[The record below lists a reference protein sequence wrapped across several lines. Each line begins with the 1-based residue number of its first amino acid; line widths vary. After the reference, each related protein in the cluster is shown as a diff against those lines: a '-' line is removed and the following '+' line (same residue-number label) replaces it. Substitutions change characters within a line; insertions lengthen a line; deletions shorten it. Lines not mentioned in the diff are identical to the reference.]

1 MKKWNEKLGDYL
13 IDVSKYTITGVVLT
27 AFFNDIT
34 DRVAMYI
41 VGGFVSAFALY
52 VGLHISSSE
61 ERKKTRTR
69 TKARIRVTIN
79 STRRKKYGKLHWIN
93 VYRHTMCDLYSHF
106 FNKEWERMAAT

>member
-52 VGLHISSSE
+52 VGLHI
-61 ERKKTRTR
+61 
-69 TKARIRVTIN
+69 
-79 STRRKKYGKLHWIN
+79 
-93 VYRHTMCDLYSHF
+93 
-106 FNKEWERMAAT
+106 

>member
-41 VGGFVSAFALY
+41 VGGFVSAIALY
-52 VGLHISSSE
+52 AGLILGNKADKKKGQEKETKKE
-61 ERKKTRTR
+61 E
-69 TKARIRVTIN
+69 
-79 STRRKKYGKLHWIN
+79 
-93 VYRHTMCDLYSHF
+93 
-106 FNKEWERMAAT
+106 

>member
-61 ERKKTRTR
+61 ERKK
-69 TKARIRVTIN
+69 
-79 STRRKKYGKLHWIN
+79 
-93 VYRHTMCDLYSHF
+93 
-106 FNKEWERMAAT
+106 NKEEAKNEDENENKSKNKSNNK

>member
-61 ERKKTRTR
+61 ERKKNKEKEQGRR
-69 TKARIRVTIN
+69 QER
-79 STRRKKYGKLHWIN
+79 RRKREQK
-93 VYRHTMCDLYSHF
+93 
-106 FNKEWERMAAT
+106 KE

>member
-41 VGGFVSAFALY
+41 VGGFVSTIALY
-52 VGLHISSSE
+52 AGLILGNKADKKKGQEKGTKKE
-61 ERKKTRTR
+61 E
-69 TKARIRVTIN
+69 
-79 STRRKKYGKLHWIN
+79 
-93 VYRHTMCDLYSHF
+93 
-106 FNKEWERMAAT
+106 

>member
-41 VGGFVSAFALY
+41 VGGFVSAIALY
-52 VGLHISSSE
+52 AGIILGNKTDKKKGQEKETKKE
-61 ERKKTRTR
+61 E
-69 TKARIRVTIN
+69 
-79 STRRKKYGKLHWIN
+79 
-93 VYRHTMCDLYSHF
+93 
-106 FNKEWERMAAT
+106 

>member
-41 VGGFVSAFALY
+41 VGGFVSAIALY
-52 VGLHISSSE
+52 AGIILGNKADKKKDQEKETKKE
-61 ERKKTRTR
+61 E
-69 TKARIRVTIN
+69 
-79 STRRKKYGKLHWIN
+79 
-93 VYRHTMCDLYSHF
+93 
-106 FNKEWERMAAT
+106 

>member
-41 VGGFVSAFALY
+41 VGGFVSAIALY
-52 VGLHISSSE
+52 AGLILGNRPTKRKAK
-61 ERKKTRTR
+61 ERKQK
-69 TKARIRVTIN
+69 
-79 STRRKKYGKLHWIN
+79 RRNKYGKLHWIN
-93 VYRHTMCDLYSHF
+93 VYRHTMPIVHHLFMD
-106 FNKEWERMAAT
+106 ETW